1 MELSDIFF
9 AILYGSA
16 FIFIIHF
23 IIGLLHKPLAET
35 IIVYDQPPVYQNT
48 VLNPFAGSYNH
59 WPYWTG
65 GYNRGSD
72 GGYGR
77 GYHRFG
83 RPYGGA
89 GRGAHP
95 GMGRG
100 GFGSRGARHI

>member
-9 AILYGSA
+9 AILYGTA
-16 FIFIIHF
+16 FILIIHF
-23 IIGLLHKPLAET
+23 IIGLLHKQSRSTVIIYDET
-35 IIVYDQPPVYQNT
+35 PVYQNT

-65 GYNRGSD
+65 GYNRGGD

-77 GYHRFG
+77 GYHGFG

-89 GRGAHP
+89 GRGAN
-95 GMGRG
+95 RG
-100 GFGSRGARHI
+100 GFSGGHR